1 MIKKIAILLL
11 VLVSAILIAVPLV
24 TYNHALSLLDS
35 MPSKAIELNITN
47 DELQKQWSQNE
58 PNVQLIEVHNIT
70 PFWFYKWLSVAV
82 LNDFLSV
89 KGLDPHTNSSLM
101 ASQIA
106 ITHMR
111 QISAINNTK
120 GMTWWHLLHASLS
133 IYIQRNWSATEI
145 LAKYNEISS

>member
-1 MIKKIAILLL
+1 
-11 VLVSAILIAVPLV
+11 VLVSAILIAMPLV

-35 MPSKAIELNITN
+35 MPSKSVKLNITN
-47 DELQKQWSQNE
+47 DELKKQWSQNE
-58 PNVQLIEVHNIT
+58 PNAQLVEVHNIT

-82 LNDFLSV
+82 FSDLLSV
-89 KGLDPHTNSSLM
+89 KGLDPYTNASLM

-111 QISAINNTK
+111 QVSAIKNTK
-120 GMTWWHLLHASLS
+120 GMTWWHLLHASLG

-145 LAKYNEISS
+145 LSKYNAINS